1 MTIADLAAK
10 VADVGPVEV
19 TPRQLVEMVGS
30 KRRGSKI
37 VDRVRSRLARHS
49 LTTDRDLLEVGA
61 DATIRVLR
69 TDEEG
74 AYAAPSY
81 LEPLSAAVAQ
91 LERTPQSPKTLT
103 VREMLSWFGAQKR
116 GATIADRVEATLAG
130 FDLRTEPDFNSV
142 HIDTEVQLVA
152 LNSAPGTEPGS
163 VEPGVAGPTVDSGD
177 EGPVRAPSS
186 PHDATF
192 DVGTID
198 EANRDIISVKPQSS
212 LREAMSLMLS
222 ERLSHLPIM
231 PSEHRVD
238 RVLRWKDLGRYL
250 ILQGE
255 VSLDQPVEDVAA
267 SAATVRFD
275 EPYLDV
281 IPKIIQHSCVL
292 VMGPKGK
299 YTGIIT
305 KKDLGRHLLDRAKP
319 FVTLGE
325 IERGLR
331 ALIDRGEFSSSELQ
345 TLAVDPKSDR
355 VVDGLSDLSLGE
367 CERLLQQPEAWQ
379 RLDLAI
385 EKKTFVKALAR
396 VREVRNSVMHFDP
409 AGQSDVDHQS
419 LWKFL
424 QLIYDLRRSTD
435 C

>member
-1 MTIADLAAK
+1 MTIAELAAK

-49 LTTDRDLLEVGA
+49 LTTDHDLLEVGA
-61 DATIRVLR
+61 DAPIRVLK
-69 TDEEG
+69 TEAE
-74 AYAAPSY
+74 AYPAPSY
-81 LEPLSAAVAQ
+81 LEPLAAAVAQ
-91 LERTPQSPKTLT
+91 LERTPLSPKTMP
-103 VREMLSWFGAQKR
+103 VREMLSWFGVQKR

-142 HIDTEVQLVA
+142 HIDAEVQLVA
-152 LNSAPGTEPGS
+152 LEGGTNEEQGPPPSGEAEGTADS
-163 VEPGVAGPTVDSGD
+163 AGPAPAQPDS
-177 EGPVRAPSS
+177 SS
-186 PHDATF
+186 HHATF
-192 DVGTID
+192 DVGTLD
-198 EANRDIISVKPQSS
+198 EANRPIISVKPQSS
-212 LREAMSLMLS
+212 LRAAMSLMLS

-250 ILQGE
+250 ILQGS
-255 VSLDQPVEDVAA
+255 VSLDLPVEDVAS
-267 SAATVRFD
+267 SAVTVRFN

-292 VMGPKGK
+292 VRGAAGK

-305 KKDLGRHLLDRAKP
+305 KKDLGRHLLESAKP

-331 ALIDRGEFSSSELQ
+331 VLIERGEFSSTELQ
-345 TLAVDPKSDR
+345 EWAVDPKSGR
-355 VVDGLSDLSLGE
+355 KASVLSELSFGE
-367 CERLLQQPEAWQ
+367 YQRLLERPEAWK

-385 EKKTFVKALAR
+385 EKKTFVEALDR
-396 VREVRNSVMHFDP
+396 VKDVRNSVMHFEP
-409 AGQSDVDHQS
+409 AGQSDVDHRR

-424 QLIYDLRRSTD
+424 QLIYDLRRTTD